1 MNKKIT
7 ITAAVLSLIL
17 GAGNTIAAISE
28 SEAERLG
35 KDLTPVGA
43 ERAGNADGSIP
54 EWKGGLTQ
62 APAGYQ
68 PGQFLVDPFADDKPL
83 FVITAQNMEQYKN
96 RLSPGQMAMLKKYPD
111 FKMPV
116 YPSRRT
122 AAYSQEIYDDI
133 KTHAVTAKLTSGGNG
148 VEGRGL
154 HAPFPIPENGL
165 EAIWNHALRFRGLSH
180 KRTTVQMPVQENGSF
195 VANRFVDIWAF
206 PESFTGGRD
215 AQKDA
220 NISAYFLQI
229 MKSPPRLTGNVLLV
243 HETLDQVKQPRKAWR
258 YNAGQRRV
266 RRAPQ
271 VAYDAPGTGADGLR
285 TVDNFDMF
293 NGAPDRYNWK
303 LVGKKELYIPY
314 NAYKLHS
321 PDLSYEQIHQ
331 KGHLNPEYTRYELHR
346 VWVVEATLKEGA
358 RHIYGK
364 RTFYLDEDTWQAAVI
379 DHYDTR
385 GNLWRVAEAHK
396 IQYYD
401 EKIPFYTAEALY
413 DLQSGRYLTIGLTNE
428 EKEPYIFNIGEERKS
443 FQPAALRRA
452 GKR

>member
-1 MNKKIT
+1 
-7 ITAAVLSLIL
+7 
-17 GAGNTIAAISE
+17 
-28 SEAERLG
+28 
-35 KDLTPVGA
+35 
-43 ERAGNADGSIP
+43 
-54 EWKGGLTQ
+54 
-62 APAGYQ
+62 
-68 PGQFLVDPFADDKPL
+68 
-83 FVITAQNMEQYKN
+83 
-96 RLSPGQMAMLKKYPD
+96 
-111 FKMPV
+111 
-116 YPSRRT
+116 
-122 AAYSQEIYDDI
+122 
-133 KTHAVTAKLTSGGNG
+133 
-148 VEGRGL
+148 
-154 HAPFPIPENGL
+154 
-165 EAIWNHALRFRGLSH
+165 
-180 KRTTVQMPVQENGSF
+180 VQMPVQENGSF

-303 LVGKKELYIPY
+303 LVVKKELYIPY

>member
-1 MNKKIT
+1 MYRKTKIT
-7 ITAAVLSLIL
+7 ATAFSLIL
-17 GAGNTIAAISE
+17 AAGNAVSAISQ

-54 EWKGGLTQ
+54 EWKDGLTQ

-83 FVITAQNMEQYKN
+83 FVITPQNMEQYKN
-96 RLSPGQMAMLKKYPD
+96 RLTPGQMAMLKKYPD

-122 AAYSQEIYDDI
+122 AAYAQEIYDDV

-206 PESFTGGRD
+206 PESFAGGRD
-215 AQKDA
+215 AEKDA

-321 PDLSYEQIHQ
+321 PDLTYEQIHQ
-331 KGHLNPEYTRYELHR
+331 KGHLNPELTRYELHR

-385 GNLWRVAEAHK
+385 GNLWRVGEAHA
-396 IQYYD
+396 IQYYN

-428 EKEPYIFNIGEERKS
+428 EKEPYIFDIGETRKS

>member
-303 LVGKKELYIPY
+303 LVVKKELYIPY

>member
-1 MNKKIT
+1 MYKNKI
-7 ITAAVLSLIL
+7 ISVAVLSLFIST
-17 GAGNTIAAISE
+17 GHSIAAISQA
-28 SEAERLG
+28 EADRLG

-43 ERAGNADGSIP
+43 EKAGNADGSIP

-62 APAGYQ
+62 PPAGYKA
-68 PGQFLVDPFADDKPL
+68 GDFLVNPFPEDKPL
-83 FVITAQNMEQYKN
+83 FIITAENMEQYKDK
-96 RLSPGQMAMLKKYPD
+96 LTPGQMAMLKKYPD
-111 FKMPV
+111 YKMPV
-116 YPSRRT
+116 YQSRRT
-122 AAYSQEIYDDI
+122 AAYSQEIYDSV
-133 KTHAVTAKLTSGGNG
+133 KSHATTANLISNGNG

-165 EAIWNHALRFRGLSH
+165 EAIWNHTLRYRGLSH
-180 KRTTVQMPVQENGSF
+180 KRITVQMPVLANGSF
-195 VANRFVDIWAF
+195 VANRFVDTWVF
-206 PESFTGGRD
+206 PEGFKNGRD
-215 AQKDA
+215 AEKDE
-220 NISAYFLQI
+220 NISAYFLQV

-285 TVDNFDMF
+285 TIDNFDMF

-303 LVGKKELYIPY
+303 LIGKQELYIPY
-314 NAYKLHS
+314 NSYRLHS
-321 PDLSYEQIHQ
+321 PELSYKQIHK
-331 KGHLNPEYTRYELHR
+331 KGHLNQDLARYELHR
-346 VWVVEATLKEGA
+346 VWVVEASLKEGA

-364 RTFYLDEDTWQAAVI
+364 RTFYLDEDTWQAAVV

-396 IQYYD
+396 IQYYA
-401 EKIPFYTAEALY
+401 EKVPFYTVEALY
-413 DLQSGRYLTIGLTNE
+413 DLQSSRYLTIGLTNE
-428 EKEPYIFNIGEERKS
+428 EEQPYIFDIDVERTS
-443 FQPAALRRA
+443 FQPGALRRA

>member
-1 MNKKIT
+1 MYKTTK
-7 ITAAVLSLIL
+7 ITAAAIFLFFA
-17 GAGNTIAAISE
+17 AGNAVSAISQT
-28 SEAERLG
+28 EAERLG

-43 ERAGNADGSIP
+43 EKAGNADGSIP

-96 RLSPGQMAMLKKYPD
+96 RLTPGQMAMLKKYPD
-111 FKMPV
+111 FKMLV

-122 AAYSQEIYDDI
+122 AAYSQEIYDEV
-133 KTHAVTAKLTSGGNG
+133 KTHAVMAKLTSGGNG

-206 PESFTGGRD
+206 PESFSGGRD
-215 AQKDA
+215 AKKDS
-220 NISAYFLQI
+220 NISAYFMQI

-303 LVGKKELYIPY
+303 LLGKKELYIPY

-331 KGHLNPEYTRYELHR
+331 KGHLNPELTRYELHR

-364 RTFYLDEDTWQAAVI
+364 RTFYLDEDTWQASVI

-385 GNLWRVAEAHK
+385 GNLWRVGEAHA
-396 IQYYD
+396 IQYYH

-428 EKEPYIFNIGEERKS
+428 EKEPYIFNIGEQRKS